1 MAPQEAMVQE
11 EALAEEILALQ
22 GVLVQAAQE
31 VLEEQALPREAMA
44 QAVQGI
50 LEEQALAL
58 RGVLVQ
64 AVQGIL
70 EEQALAPR
78 EALVQAA
85 QEVLLEQLQVLV
97 APAIKTIMYNQGS
110 VLEAIK
116 VVQGQL
122 QVGVET
128 AQVEQVL
135 VQQEAMAQAVQEVP
149 VEQLQVLAAPVIKI
163 IMCNQESDLEAV
175 KITVPV
181 QEMLALRLQLE
192 MAILM

>member
-50 LEEQALAL
+50 LEEQALAP

-97 APAIKTIMYNQGS
+97 APAIKIIMYNQGS

-116 VVQGQL
+116 EVQGQL

-163 IMCNQESDLEAV
+163 IMCNQESALEAV

>member
-50 LEEQALAL
+50 LEEQALT
-58 RGVLVQ
+58 
-64 AVQGIL
+64 
-70 EEQALAPR
+70 PR

-149 VEQLQVLAAPVIKI
+149 VEQL
-163 IMCNQESDLEAV
+163 
-175 KITVPV
+175 
-181 QEMLALRLQLE
+181 
-192 MAILM
+192 

>member
-31 VLEEQALPREAMA
+31 VLEEQALAPRGVLVQEEALAEEILALQGVLA

-50 LEEQALAL
+50 LEEQALAPW
-58 RGVLVQ
+58 
-64 AVQGIL
+64 
-70 EEQALAPR
+70 EALA
-78 EALVQAA
+78 QAA

-116 VVQGQL
+116 VVQEQL

-128 AQVEQVL
+128 AQAEQVL

-149 VEQLQVLAAPVIKI
+149 VEQLQVLVAPVIKI
-163 IMCNQESDLEAV
+163 IMCNQESALEAV

>member
-31 VLEEQALPREAMA
+31 VLEEQALAPREAMA

-50 LEEQALAL
+50 LEEQALA
-58 RGVLVQ
+58 
-64 AVQGIL
+64 
-70 EEQALAPR
+70 PR
-78 EALVQAA
+78 EALAQAA

-116 VVQGQL
+116 VVQEQL

-128 AQVEQVL
+128 AQAEQVL

-163 IMCNQESDLEAV
+163 IMCNQESALEAV

>member
-50 LEEQALAL
+50 LEEQALAP

-97 APAIKTIMYNQGS
+97 APAIKIIMYNQGS

-163 IMCNQESDLEAV
+163 IMCNHESALEAV